1 MRENQGGARMV
12 NKVPRET
19 LQEKVYCSLKDS
31 IIKNEMMPGDV
42 LSIDSLSE
50 ELGVSPT
57 PVREA
62 LARLSAQGLVIN
74 ARNKKARVAPISE
87 ADVREI
93 YEVRKLLEPRAT
105 ELAAEEIA
113 SDQKLKG
120 DLGKMKER
128 AKKIR
133 ESAKEGPLDPTQ
145 YEEYLKIDISLGE
158 TVEMALENSLLN
170 NLLAQVNDHSLRIR
184 SFTEASSEEHVPEVV
199 LSNTD
204 EHLEIIER
212 ILSRDGDGV
221 RNAVDEHLENALN
234 RTLKAL
240 EENARR

>member
-1 MRENQGGARMV
+1 MV

-31 IIKNEMMPGDV
+31 ILKNEMMPGDV

-105 ELAAEEIA
+105 ELAAVEIVD
-113 SDQKLKG
+113 DQKLKG
-120 DLGKMKER
+120 DLEKMKSR

-133 ESAKEGPLDPTQ
+133 ESAKEGPLEPAQ
-145 YEEYLKIDISLGE
+145 YDDYLKIDISLGE

-184 SFTEASSEEHVPEVV
+184 SFTEASSDEHAPEAV
-199 LSNTD
+199 LANTE
-204 EHLEIIER
+204 EHLEIIEK
-212 ILSRDGDGV
+212 ILSRNGDGV
-221 RNAVDEHLENALN
+221 RNAVGQHLENALN

-240 EENARR
+240 EENSRR